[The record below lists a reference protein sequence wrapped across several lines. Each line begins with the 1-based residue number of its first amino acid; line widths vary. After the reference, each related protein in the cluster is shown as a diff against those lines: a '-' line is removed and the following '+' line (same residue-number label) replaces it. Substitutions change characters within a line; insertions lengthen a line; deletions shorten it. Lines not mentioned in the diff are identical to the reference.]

1 MVESIEE
8 IVIYESPDGGKTIYA
23 RKPGQTNRTLV
34 HVDPQHQL
42 EQEFYQKWLLWRD
55 ILKDSQD
62 NIGLQDLI
70 NKTEMMYNLLK
81 NHQSC

>member
-8 IVIYESPDGGKTIYA
+8 IVIYESPDGGKTVYA
-23 RKPGQTNRTLV
+23 RKPRETGRTLV
-34 HVDPQHQL
+34 HVDSQHQH

-81 NHQSC
+81 NHQS